1 LGVFMGLFNIFI
13 VLPQLLVSSVMGN
26 VMKLAFPGE
35 PIWLMGIASAM
46 LVAAAFAM
54 RSVRTPH

>member
-1 LGVFMGLFNIFI
+1 
-13 VLPQLLVSSVMGN
+13 MGN

-54 RSVRTPH
+54 RSVR